1 MEDNGGVRPTH
12 YIIAEEILEQQLGR
26 TAGARH
32 NWRIGLADLATTFID
47 LLSDLPHRGRGKI
60 SDILRAVLIERG
72 RSQSPAGLS
81 RAARRCTTAAEES
94 CTTGT
99 MRKD

>member
-1 MEDNGGVRPTH
+1 MKTLNPDLKVIMLTSHGDEYLAPC
-12 YIIAEEILEQQLGR
+12 IE
-26 TAGARH
+26 AGA
-32 NWRIGLADLATTFID
+32 NGY
-47 LLSDLPHRGRGKI
+47 LLK
-60 SDILRAVLIERG
+60 RANRAEIV
-72 RSQSPAGLS
+72 S

>member
-1 MEDNGGVRPTH
+1 MVKALHVKLALAGVLAISQAASLNGLVLGLQ
-12 YIIAEEILEQQLGR
+12 YI
-26 TAGARH
+26 
-32 NWRIGLADLATTFID
+32 
-47 LLSDLPHRGRGKI
+47 LLPRR
-60 SDILRAVLIERG
+60 
-72 RSQSPAGLS
+72 QLS

>member
-1 MEDNGGVRPTH
+1 MIEPYNAVGLVPTFWGIRQRDDIQKNIEH
-12 YIIAEEILEQQLGR
+12 LNSLTKA
-26 TAGARH
+26 AF
-32 NWRIGLADLATTFID
+32 W
-47 LLSDLPHRGRGKI
+47 LSNL
-60 SDILRAVLIERG
+60 DIPV
-72 RSQSPAGLS
+72 S